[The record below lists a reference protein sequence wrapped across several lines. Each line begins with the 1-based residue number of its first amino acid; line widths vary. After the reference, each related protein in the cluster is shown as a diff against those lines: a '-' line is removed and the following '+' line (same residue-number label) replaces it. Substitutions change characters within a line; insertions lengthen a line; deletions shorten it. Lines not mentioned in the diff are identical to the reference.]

1 MNDIPGIPI
10 DAPDDAEAFVGVTEI
25 SEITG
30 YSRKNIYRL
39 CEKNQIPHYQH
50 RPRAALLFL
59 VSEVRAWLKEGGQ

>member
-1 MNDIPGIPI
+1 MNGIPGIPI
-10 DAPDDAEAFVGVTEI
+10 DTTADAEAFIGIAEV
-25 SEITG
+25 SELTG